1 MERPDRVFVQD
12 LKRVYNKLDCYLSY
26 ELKEKNGYKDPLYV
40 ITQDRAHRA
49 PVIIRIIHDG
59 NYGFRKPSQ
68 IDIDWLIERDTR
80 RMSMDEQME
89 QTAYIMEKARE
100 LKEKSDASERHDRTK
115 DGKYLFKDFRAKHID
130 GNAKG
135 HKHVRRIIPKPKNN
149 TYKVI
154 DRRKLKTNNA
164 SS

>member
-12 LKRVYNKLDCYLSY
+12 LKRVYNKLDCYLNY
-26 ELKEKNGYKDPLYV
+26 ELKEKNGYKDPLFV
-40 ITQDRAHRA
+40 ITQSRARGL
-49 PVIIRIIHDG
+49 PVIIRIVHDG

-68 IDIDWLIERDTR
+68 IDIDWFKERDVR
-80 RMSMDEQME
+80 RVPLNEQLE
-89 QTAYIMEKARE
+89 KTAYVMEVARE
-100 LKEKSDASERHDRTK
+100 LKEKANLSERHDRTK

-135 HKHVRRIIPKPKNN
+135 HRHVRRITPKPKGD

-154 DRRKLKTNNA
+154 DRRKLKTNNM
-164 SS
+164 SN